1 MEDKNV
7 IKNENQKITKAIT
20 NLSKEE
26 KCQQLVKAFPIIDKS
41 ILQEIENEWSFIK
54 EQAENGIMNTY
65 FSNSKEIDMW
75 IHKFYELD
83 LGIAN
88 YIDNHKLI
96 ENKEIENL
104 TLDEVLVKLTFFI
117 RQERFCTGLI
127 ASGIKD
133 GTIEKLIKRLNELTQ

>member
-1 MEDKNV
+1 MEDKKV
-7 IKNENQKITKAIT
+7 IKNENKKITT
-20 NLSKEE
+20 LSKKE
-26 KCQQLVKAFPIIDKS
+26 KCQQLVKSFPIIDKN

-54 EQAENGIMNTY
+54 EQAENRIMNTY
-65 FSNSKEIDMW
+65 FSNPKEINIW
-75 IHKFYELD
+75 VHKFYELE

-88 YIDNHKLI
+88 YIDKHKLI

-117 RQERFCTGLI
+117 RQERFCTGLV
-127 ASGIKD
+127 ASRIKD